1 MSLTLGTHYHLFDS
15 TIILGAV
22 LEISAVS
29 ATFSRNFS
37 GFWAEPMAIVHYDN

>member
-1 MSLTLGTHYHLFDS
+1 MLLIFKSGAYGLHLFDS

-37 GFWAEPMAIVHYDN
+37 GFWAEFWVLF